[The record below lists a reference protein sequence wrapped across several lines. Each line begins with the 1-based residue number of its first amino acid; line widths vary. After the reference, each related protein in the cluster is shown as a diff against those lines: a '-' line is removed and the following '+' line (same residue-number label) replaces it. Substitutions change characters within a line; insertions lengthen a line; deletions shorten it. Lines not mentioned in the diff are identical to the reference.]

1 MQRVIDMNFLE
12 WAFVLWNGIVLL
24 VYGYDKLKSKGKG
37 QRVPEKT
44 LLWLGAIFGGAGALG
59 GMYLF
64 RHKTKHRR
72 FWVLN
77 TLSLI
82 LQLVLLGFYLTNL

>member
-1 MQRVIDMNFLE
+1 MTMNISE
-12 WAFVLWNGIVLL
+12 WVFILWNGIVLL
-24 VYGYDKLKSKGKG
+24 IYGYDKLKSKGSG
-37 QRVPEKT
+37 RRIPEKT
-44 LLWLGAIFGGAGALG
+44 LLLLGAAFGAAGALS

-82 LQLVLLGFYLTNL
+82 LQLALLGFYLSRS